1 MVEVNLTHKALADIE
16 AIAQY
21 LSEYSPSYAS
31 RFVVEITKRA
41 ELLRSFPE
49 MGRVLPEIDETE
61 VRELIYQHYRMVYHI
76 ISEIH
81 VDIITIKH
89 SSRDIKRHLSD
100 E

>member
-49 MGRVLPEIDETE
+49 MGRVLPEIDEPE
-61 VRELIYQHYRMVYHI
+61 VRELIYQHYRIVYHI
-76 ISEIH
+76 VSESR
-81 VDIITIKH
+81 VDIITIQH

-100 E
+100 D

>member
-49 MGRVLPEIDETE
+49 IGRVLPEIDEIE
-61 VRELIYQHYRMVYHI
+61 VRELIYQHYRIVYHI
-76 ISEIH
+76 INENRI
-81 VDIITIKH
+81 DIITIQH
-89 SSRDIKRHLSD
+89 SSRDIKRHLSN